1 VYQSIVVGTD
11 GSETA
16 AAAVRHA
23 FGLARVTGATVHV
36 VTAWSRVPALVLSSG
51 AMGATQVPGDDGEW
65 VLQLHERIRE
75 QAQEHGVPV
84 TTHAVEEA
92 PAKALVEVARD
103 LDADLLVVGN
113 QGMTGLRGKLGS
125 VPNTVAHK
133 GPCAVLVVPTSRQD

>member
-16 AAAVRHA
+16 AAAVGHA
-23 FGLARVTGATVHV
+23 FALARVTGATVHV
-36 VTAWSRVPALVLSSG
+36 VTAWSRVPSLVLSAGSMVG
-51 AMGATQVPGDDGEW
+51 PQVPTDDGEW
-65 VLQLHERIRE
+65 VLRLHEGIRE
-75 QAQEHGVPV
+75 QAEEQGVRV

-92 PAKALVEVARD
+92 PAKALVDVARQ
-103 LDADLLVVGN
+103 LTADLLVVGN

-133 GPCAVLVVPTSRQD
+133 GPCAVLVVPTS